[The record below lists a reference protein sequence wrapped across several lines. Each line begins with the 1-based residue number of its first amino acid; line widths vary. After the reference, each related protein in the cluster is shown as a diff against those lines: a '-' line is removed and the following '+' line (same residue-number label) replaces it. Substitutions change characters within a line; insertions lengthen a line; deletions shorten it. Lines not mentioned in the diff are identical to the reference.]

1 MSIQFI
7 TDSSGKN
14 TGVFI
19 PIEQWK
25 KMKSKFRDLENEEID
40 IPEWQKLELDKRL
53 ENYSTNPEDV
63 LDAKDVLDDIDNE
76 L

>member
-19 PIEQWK
+19 PIEQWNK
-25 KMKSKFRDLENEEID
+25 LKNKFRDLEHEEID
-40 IPEWQKLELDKRL
+40 IPEWQKLELDRRL
-53 ENYSTNPEDV
+53 EQYSASPDDV
-63 LDAKDVLDDIDNE
+63 LHADDVLNDIDNE

>member
-25 KMKSKFRDLENEEID
+25 KMKNKFRDLENEEID

-53 ENYSTNPEDV
+53 ENYSANPEDV
-63 LDAKDVLDDIDNE
+63 LDARDVLDDIDNE